1 MKTLKNKFHTKTLAE
16 MKVKA
21 AEKIILEAM
30 DENELKQ
37 ATQIISKLTSL
48 KGKGLLALDS
58 AIEQAETEV
67 NKFTSNDV
75 IGAAGQKLAGLVG
88 FRNPIVKALT
98 FANALEKAF
107 KQIPLIVKNN
117 IQDAA
122 GANKDKTIIA
132 ALGDDQKKL
141 KIVKD
146 SIVKALTPDGLF
158 SVFKTMPYVATDL
171 VINDIVGN
179 INIGDLLSLSQKIEA
194 GPKTDSIAQ
203 SDDIKNAVQ
212 GTAEKTSTSAD
223 AEHPEFSNSI
233 NALAQKNSAIKKL
246 LDRPDGQGKKLL
258 SQIFNAGAQ
267 AKK

>member
-16 MKVKA
+16 MKVKT

-37 ATQIISKLTSL
+37 ATQIIAKLTSL

-67 NKFTSNDV
+67 NKFTSNDA

-117 IQDAA
+117 IQDATSA
-122 GANKDKTIIA
+122 KDKTIIA
-132 ALGDDQKKL
+132 ALGDNQKKL

-158 SVFKTMPYVATDL
+158 SIFKTIPYVATDL

-179 INIGDLLSLSQKIEA
+179 INIGDLLSLSQKIET

-212 GTAEKTSTSAD
+212 GTAEKSSSAD

-233 NALAQKNSAIKKL
+233 NSLAQKNSAIKKL

-258 SQIFNAGAQ
+258 SQIFNAGVQ